1 MVVDGPVGAGFGQPT
16 DNTSMQLGTA
26 RVEKRLTTVG
36 TQTSK
41 GPEGKASIEDALVI
55 ERVKNGDTAA
65 FGELVRKYQD
75 RVFNAC
81 WRLCGNLED
90 AKDLTQEAFVKTLEA
105 ISSFRYQSAFYTWL
119 FRVAVNVTISHR
131 RSRQRRQ
138 TLSLDDAGGG
148 HQARGLMRVVSD
160 GNNPTDTT
168 ELNHQLVKAMQG
180 LDDDHRAVLVL
191 RDVEGFDYK
200 QISEVLDIPQGTVKS
215 RLFRSRMAMREAI
228 QPWLDRQPVP

>member
-1 MVVDGPVGAGFGQPT
+1 MHA
-16 DNTSMQLGTA
+16 GTA
-26 RVEKRLTTVG
+26 WVDKRLNRVDAETAG
-36 TQTSK
+36 
-41 GPEGKASIEDALVI
+41 GAEGKASIEDALVI

-90 AKDLTQEAFVKTLEA
+90 AKDLTQEAFLKTLEA

-131 RSRQRRQ
+131 RRRQRRQ
-138 TLSLDDAGGG
+138 TISLDDAGVG
-148 HQARGLMRVVSD
+148 HQARGLVREMGDADHQRDV
-160 GNNPTDTT
+160 T
-168 ELNHQLVKAMQG
+168 ELNHELVQAMQG

-191 RDVEGFDYK
+191 RDIEGFDYK
-200 QISEVLDIPQGTVKS
+200 QISEILEIPQGTVKS

-228 QPWLDRQPVP
+228 QPWLIENPVSRSHDAT